1 MPIVTFWN
9 ESRKESGQTT
19 SIIALATHMALEHNY
34 RVLLVDASFD
44 DNSIEKAF
52 FKARKENKTLQE
64 LTQGKMD
71 ISSGAEGLVSAI
83 ASNKVTPEIITN
95 YTRVVFKN
103 RLDVLTGLS
112 TSIHEN
118 FEKSM
123 ALYKDLLVTANKFY
137 DLVFVDLEKTLRYPF
152 VKSILEN
159 TNLIVYCMSPNLA
172 NIDNFMKKR
181 TTSPLLIGPKVIPL
195 LARSDESSSYNI
207 RNATRYMKEK
217 TLVPTI
223 PYNVRFMEAT
233 NEAKAANFFADTKLS
248 KAKYD
253 LNQNFMQEVERAAME
268 IIDRIKLLQK
278 QVQLTTPK

>member
-1 MPIVTFWN
+1 
-9 ESRKESGQTT
+9 
-19 SIIALATHMALEHNY
+19 
-34 RVLLVDASFD
+34 
-44 DNSIEKAF
+44 
-52 FKARKENKTLQE
+52 
-64 LTQGKMD
+64 
-71 ISSGAEGLVSAI
+71 
-83 ASNKVTPEIITN
+83 
-95 YTRVVFKN
+95 
-103 RLDVLTGLS
+103 
-112 TSIHEN
+112 
-118 FEKSM
+118 
-123 ALYKDLLVTANKFY
+123 
-137 DLVFVDLEKTLRYPF
+137 
-152 VKSILEN
+152 
-159 TNLIVYCMSPNLA
+159 MSPNLA

-253 LNQNFMQEVERAAME
+253 LNQNFMQEVERAAIE